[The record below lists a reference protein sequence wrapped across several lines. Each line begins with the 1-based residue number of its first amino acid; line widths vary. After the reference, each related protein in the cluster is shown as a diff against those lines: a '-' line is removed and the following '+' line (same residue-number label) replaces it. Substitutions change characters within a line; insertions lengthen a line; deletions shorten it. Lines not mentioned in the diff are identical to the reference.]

1 MAELRALNRSGIG
14 RFRSYLKRLR
24 DGASDAPP
32 VGLLADPAMTES
44 LPETIE
50 VEQRAFPARLQLGE
64 YLCEILAGLPSEV
77 VGGNTGL
84 WAWMSL
90 FWFDQVCP
98 QRQDGARR
106 PGREYRHIPDFSY
119 RYQHRHLLF
128 GPYLVF
134 RRHAHCALA
143 LLSGPVHIESA
154 IYQEI
159 TSRRDLIANRGV
171 VEAALHLYVDARRG
185 TIKRGAHVQSG
196 APGTIRRFVR
206 VLQQLDLT
214 YDIYGLSGKEL
225 LDLLPPE
232 FDPWRPEQRLGREC
246 A

>member
-1 MAELRALNRSGIG
+1 MAEVRTLNRAGIE

-24 DGASDAPP
+24 HGATDAPP
-32 VGLLADPAMTES
+32 LDLLQDSALTES
-44 LPETIE
+44 LSESVD
-50 VEQRAFPARLQLGE
+50 VEHRAFANRLQLGE
-64 YLCEILAGLPSEV
+64 YLCDVLAGLASETLDR
-77 VGGNTGL
+77 NTGL
-84 WAWMSL
+84 WAWLSL

-98 QRQDGARR
+98 PREDGARR
-106 PGREYRHIPDFSY
+106 PGREYRHIPDFGY

-134 RRHAHCALA
+134 RRHAHCAIA
-143 LLSGPVHIESA
+143 LLSGPVHIESS

-171 VEAALHLYVDARRG
+171 IEAALHLYVDARRG
-185 TIKRGAHVQSG
+185 TIKRGAQVQTG

-214 YDIYGLSGKEL
+214 YDIYGLTGREL
-225 LDLLPPE
+225 AGLLPPE
-232 FDPWRPEQRLGREC
+232 FDPWRPEQLPLRS